1 MLGFNGKSSGNVVPI
16 KPGFFSQFGLIN
28 SDWIAASVEGLMG
41 CRHFSVCILFMSSN
55 TLLFFTLFLFFVSWR
70 PFPYVAQAGLSL
82 EILQLQPECGSTGVF
97 SHAQL
102 LRYLLEN
109 ILSLT
114 HPDDLSD
121 LSCLMDP
128 LVFISSVDFT
138 KKNVIFVRS
147 CLAFAG
153 HHLISQ
159 YIS

>member
-1 MLGFNGKSSGNVVPI
+1 M
-16 KPGFFSQFGLIN
+16 Q
-28 SDWIAASVEGLMG
+28 
-41 CRHFSVCILFMSSN
+41 
-55 TLLFFTLFLFFVSWR
+55 TLFNVYFIHVLRYYFILYPFFIFVFWR
-70 PFPYVAQAGLSL
+70 LFPYVAQAGLSL
-82 EILQLQPECGSTGVF
+82 EILQLQPECRSTGVF

-102 LRYLLEN
+102 LRYFSEN

-114 HPDDLSD
+114 QPDDLSD

-153 HHLISQ
+153 HHLIS
-159 YIS
+159 